1 MNDDNT
7 EIMLTDEQR
16 TALEEVVRVFP
27 DTDGSGEATQ
37 PEAEVF
43 IGEDPSDHVVV

>member
-37 PEAEVF
+37 PETEVF
-43 IGEDPSDHVVV
+43 IGEDPSDHVAE